1 MKQEINLTPTAPS
14 RYHDYE
20 ATCWE
25 NGHEKGVEVGIA
37 YQKEQYKELFKTVAL
52 HFAEPIDKLKEK
64 IEQQK
69 ELIEELLESLKTV
82 TKIPMYRR
90 EFGNGSIDLKAQHA
104 ITKAENYLKQ

>member
-37 YQKEQYKELFKTVAL
+37 YQKEQ
-52 HFAEPIDKLKEK
+52 D
-64 IEQQK
+64 K
-69 ELIEELLESLKTV
+69 ELIEELLTTLKEISDCRNRISYHSDKTLLDFV
-82 TKIPMYRR
+82 TNISKI
-90 EFGNGSIDLKAQHA
+90 A
-104 ITKAENYLKQ
+104 ITKTENYLKQ